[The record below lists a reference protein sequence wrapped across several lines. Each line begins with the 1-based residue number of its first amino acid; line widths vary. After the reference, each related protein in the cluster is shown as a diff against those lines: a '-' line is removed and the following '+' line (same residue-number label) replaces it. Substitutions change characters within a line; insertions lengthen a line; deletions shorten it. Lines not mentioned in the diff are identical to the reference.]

1 MALVTF
7 LKMYLEYILSG
18 KTQKSF
24 VSENWKQILVF
35 VQHGITNI
43 NNNVRTAYSA
53 WKQDANN
60 AELFTSF
67 VTLLSANKT
76 GFFQYLN
83 NIERISRRYKDV
95 DLAECLFDSVT
106 DKKLST
112 SNIEE
117 LNKLS
122 KELSYDDFMIQRDK
136 MVDTV
141 VKRGGKSIISLSED
155 DIPDIDI

>member
-24 VSENWKQILVF
+24 VSENWKQILIF

-67 VTLLSANKT
+67 ISLLSANKT

-122 KELSYDDFMIQRDK
+122 KTCSREEFEDEFVK
-136 MVDTV
+136 MESAVS
-141 VKRGGKSIISLSED
+141 KRGGKSIIALSED

>member
-7 LKMYLEYILSG
+7 LKLYLEYILSG

-67 VTLLSANKT
+67 ISLLSANKT

-112 SNIEE
+112 TNIEE

-122 KELSYDDFMIQRDK
+122 KTCSREEFEDEFVK
-136 MVDTV
+136 MESAVS
-141 VKRGGKSIISLSED
+141 KRGGKSIIALSED